1 MKYLYTGTDIPVPE
15 LDVYTDPDEEPTLP
29 KPPETSVGRELAFR
43 IFDLES
49 KGQRY
54 DVDELL
60 AAVRKD
66 MAA

>member
-1 MKYLYTGTDIPVPE
+1 MKYLYTGDDIPTPE
-15 LDVYTDPDEEPTLP
+15 LDVYTNPDEEPTIP
-29 KPPETSVGRELAFR
+29 KPRETSVGRELALR

-49 KGQRY
+49 RGQRY

-66 MAA
+66 FAT